1 MQSTASPA
9 ARFYIHGLALRLRC
23 TVPLLYPGLATLLGE
38 FEDDRDDSRAAGVEG
53 CVRPYDQ
60 TEVLR
65 KLPAA
70 ATRLSAP
77 GDIMELYSCDD
88 QFWLIDD
95 RWGMAHINIVRA
107 TWQSWVLPQ
116 PSINAIQT
124 AEMAVMWPLAQLL
137 RPRGLCLIP
146 AAAMARDG
154 WGVLLVSPL
163 NLEPDLCAMVRAGY
177 RVVGQRWVALREHES
192 RVALLHLPGQLERA
206 ITGPGTSPRQLS
218 HVTGWVD
225 LEAEYPGS
233 TLMHA
238 ECDAVMIIERGRRP
252 VTLVRPVTRTAALM
266 ALRRNW
272 PIVELHPHRRHGQL
286 LASVSRHCRVFELRL
301 SRNPAD
307 ILKLL
312 DDARF
317 ERTPAAQVESSVISR
332 ARRVVA

>member
-9 ARFYIHGLALRLRC
+9 ARFSIHGLKMRLRC
-23 TVPLLYPGLATLLGE
+23 TVPLLYPGVASLLGE
-38 FEDDRDDSRAAGVEG
+38 FEDQREESRAVIEG
-53 CVRPYDQ
+53 IIRPYDQ

-70 ATRLSAP
+70 ATRISAP
-77 GDIMELYSCDD
+77 GDIMELYGCED

-95 RWGMAHINIVRA
+95 RWGMAHINVVRA

-116 PSINAIQT
+116 PAINAIQT

-154 WGVLLVSPL
+154 WGVLLVSQL
-163 NLEPDLCAMVRAGY
+163 NLEADLGAMVRAGY
-177 RVVGQRWVALREHES
+177 RVVGQRWAALREDESGVSMLHMPGQIERAPS
-192 RVALLHLPGQLERA
+192 RVGATLRHDPSSG
-206 ITGPGTSPRQLS
+206 
-218 HVTGWVD
+218 GWVD
-225 LEAEYPGS
+225 LEADFPGS
-233 TLMHA
+233 TLAHA
-238 ECDAVMIIERGRRP
+238 RCDAVMIIERGRRP
-252 VTLVRPVTRTAALM
+252 VTLVRPVTRTASLM
-266 ALRRNW
+266 ALRRSW

-286 LASVSRHCRVFELRL
+286 LASVSRHCRVFEMRL
-301 SRNPAD
+301 SRNPTD

-312 DDARF
+312 DDARH
-317 ERTPAAQVESSVISR
+317 ERTPAAQIEATVVAR